1 VPTAVTAGRSRVKVE
16 AHRHRAGRATSAPA
30 PRSTVKTIVTVVGNV
45 VDSPRRANTA
55 TGTVTN
61 FRMASNDR
69 RFDQGT
75 EQWVDSGTLWIDIE
89 CWSALSNNVAASIS
103 KGDPVIV
110 HGTLSTHTWESENG
124 PRSKPRIKA
133 AAVGLN
139 LSKGRAVFTRDQAAR
154 SAEPADEYASG
165 PLSPAAEGTPDD
177 QFLASDEE
185 LQAGR
190 DYVGEDEALYGAD
203 ADDLSREPAHA

>member
-1 VPTAVTAGRSRVKVE
+1 MNDTT
-16 AHRHRAGRATSAPA
+16 
-30 PRSTVKTIVTVVGNV
+30 VTVVGNV

-69 RFDQGT
+69 RFDQST
-75 EQWVDSGTLWIDIE
+75 EQFVDSGTLWIDIE
-89 CWSALSNNVAASIS
+89 CWNALSSNVAASVS

-110 HGTLSTHTWESENG
+110 HGTLTTHTWESEQG

-139 LSKGRAVFTRDQAAR
+139 LSKGRSLFTKDQAAR
-154 SAEPADEYASG
+154 GAEPADVHAGG
-165 PLSPAAEGTPDD
+165 PLSPAADDAPDD
-177 QFLASDEE
+177 E

-190 DYVGEDEALYGAD
+190 DYEGEDEALYGAN
-203 ADDLSREPAHA
+203 ADDLSREPAYA